1 MMLLGGIR
9 VGNDPPAGL
18 QPREPVDEHDR
29 ADRDARVERAVRQ
42 CVSDGAAV
50 DAAPVALE
58 LRDDLHRANL
68 RRAGDGSRGKARAQE
83 VERRDPVAQFAG
95 DLRDEV
101 RDVREALRL
110 EETLDADRPRPA
122 HARQVIA
129 SEVDEHHV
137 LRAVL
142 LGTQERFRVAL
153 SRCDRA
159 GNRVQLR
166 ARSLTFD
173 DGLRRRADERQA
185 VELQQEEVRRRVDP
199 AQRAVQLERGR
210 GGRPL
215 GALRDD
221 DLERVAGADVLLR
234 LAHAPLVLRLL
245 GEAAERTAP
254 SLAARHRRQWSFE
267 RARVAAEHLRDAE
280 HVIEADERVGD
291 DEAALRQ
298 AWPVV
303 RERHHRLQPRDV
315 VVRHEADDGKRERL
329 RLVEVDEPRPRADER
344 AAAQASLLDRLEQ
357 ERAAPAVAQAEVR
370 PERGDEVGCDRCR
383 HCTKKDPDG
392 SRSSGTGCERSDQR
406 RVPPRSLR
414 QAQVCGERVINL
426 SVSVTAASVKI
437 GGAVALP
444 DLLRDLL
451 TTPGPSGHEAEAA
464 AVWRRHAES
473 FAEVS
478 SDALGSSIARV
489 KGTADGPTLALIGH
503 IDEIGLAITHID
515 DKGFLFFRGLGGWL
529 PEVLL
534 AQRVEVLTR
543 ESRVPGVIGK
553 KAGPFK
559 KEKDEKIERNN
570 RVASRSWD
578 NRVGCYVALE
588 TARRVA
594 EAGGAPGVVVAV
606 AAVGEEV
613 GDFAGART
621 TAYSVEPD
629 VAIAIDVYDAN
640 DIPDGDPNESG
651 DHPIGKPALGRGA
664 PLSPRIFELL
674 METAEQEHI
683 ELSVEVV
690 TGSTHTDAD
699 AYHLSRAGIPT
710 GLVSIPTRYIHTPT
724 ELVSLDDV
732 ENAVRLLVAF
742 AQRLER

>member
-1 MMLLGGIR
+1 
-9 VGNDPPAGL
+9 
-18 QPREPVDEHDR
+18 
-29 ADRDARVERAVRQ
+29 
-42 CVSDGAAV
+42 
-50 DAAPVALE
+50 
-58 LRDDLHRANL
+58 
-68 RRAGDGSRGKARAQE
+68 
-83 VERRDPVAQFAG
+83 
-95 DLRDEV
+95 
-101 RDVREALRL
+101 
-110 EETLDADRPRPA
+110 
-122 HARQVIA
+122 
-129 SEVDEHHV
+129 
-137 LRAVL
+137 
-142 LGTQERFRVAL
+142 
-153 SRCDRA
+153 
-159 GNRVQLR
+159 
-166 ARSLTFD
+166 
-173 DGLRRRADERQA
+173 
-185 VELQQEEVRRRVDP
+185 
-199 AQRAVQLERGR
+199 
-210 GGRPL
+210 
-215 GALRDD
+215 
-221 DLERVAGADVLLR
+221 
-234 LAHAPLVLRLL
+234 
-245 GEAAERTAP
+245 
-254 SLAARHRRQWSFE
+254 
-267 RARVAAEHLRDAE
+267 
-280 HVIEADERVGD
+280 
-291 DEAALRQ
+291 
-298 AWPVV
+298 
-303 RERHHRLQPRDV
+303 
-315 VVRHEADDGKRERL
+315 
-329 RLVEVDEPRPRADER
+329 
-344 AAAQASLLDRLEQ
+344 
-357 ERAAPAVAQAEVR
+357 
-370 PERGDEVGCDRCR
+370 
-383 HCTKKDPDG
+383 
-392 SRSSGTGCERSDQR
+392 
-406 RVPPRSLR
+406 
-414 QAQVCGERVINL
+414 
-426 SVSVTAASVKI
+426 
-437 GGAVALP
+437 VALP
-444 DLLRDLL
+444 DLLRELL

-478 SDALGSSIARV
+478 SDALGSSLARV

-559 KEKDEKIERNN
+559 KEKDEKIELKNLFIDIGARDGADARSFVRIGDGAVLAPQPVELRNN

-732 ENAVRLLVAF
+732 ENAVRLLAAF
-742 AQRLER
+742 AQRLGSVDLTVG